1 MAFSVFLDPGESF
14 SRSRVFLFLSFLV
27 LILEMEMI
35 KKGSSF
41 PILLFLMQ
49 VELLLLLFFF
59 QFPLMIDKLA
69 IENQQKIGV
78 VRTKNRKVMVIR
90 SNEAP
95 ISFLLFFFFFSF

>member
-35 KKGSSF
+35 KTGSSF

-49 VELLLLLFFF
+49 VELLLL
-59 QFPLMIDKLA
+59 
-69 IENQQKIGV
+69 
-78 VRTKNRKVMVIR
+78 
-90 SNEAP
+90 
-95 ISFLLFFFFFSF
+95 FFFSVSFDDRQAGYRESTKDRCCEDQEQESCGNKKQ